1 MGEKIL
7 GIDLGTTNS
16 VVAFIKNG
24 APVLIPVE
32 SSNILPSVVGIAPQG
47 DVLVGMPARNQWVA
61 APENTVRSIK
71 RKMGTSQKVIMAGK
85 EYTPQ
90 EISAFILK
98 ELKQAAET
106 TIGEPISRA
115 VITVPAY
122 FNELQRQATMEAGEI
137 AGLKVER
144 IINEPTASALAYGL
158 DKEEELKVLVYD
170 LGGGTFDVSII
181 ELNNGVVDV
190 LATAGDN
197 HLGGDDF
204 DEILASFIA
213 KEFVDEHNVDLQEN
227 HYAWARLLRAAEEAK
242 IELSNTPY
250 ALISLEYVAKSPK
263 GTPLHVRREITR
275 REFEELI
282 EDRLR
287 STLDLI
293 DSALEDAELEAEQI
307 DRVLLVGGS
316 TRSPIVWELVTQHLK
331 QEPHIEIDPDAAV
344 ALGAAVQ
351 AGIIA
356 GEEIDAIL
364 VDVTP
369 ISLGIAAAEM
379 SFSGELIPDQ
389 FIPLIRRNTTIPTQH
404 SKVFSTLYPG
414 QDKIL
419 IQVYQGEEEVA
430 SDNVLLGDFFVE
442 NLKPNKEMGLTDV
455 TVNFSLDINAILDVT
470 VIDRK
475 TGKEVRKQLK
485 ASRQKLSSQDIAL
498 SQAKLASIYGQ
509 DEMLENDYED
519 EMDEIDKANGLDLD
533 DLNNIDPGTKALLER
548 AIKVLSREDLS
559 TNLISKVSAIIE
571 QIKESLVENDKEQ
584 VEACCDKL
592 IDLLI
597 EAED

>member
-1 MGEKIL
+1 MQEKII

-16 VVAFIKNG
+16 VVAFIKDG
-24 APVLIPVE
+24 VPVLIPVSE
-32 SSNILPSVVGIAPQG
+32 GHILPSVVGIAPQG
-47 DVLVGMPARNQWVA
+47 EVLVGKPARNQWVA
-61 APENTVRSIK
+61 APENTIRSIK
-71 RKMGTSQKVIMAGK
+71 RKMGTNEKVTMAGK

-106 TIGEPISRA
+106 TIGETVSRA

-158 DKEEELKVLVYD
+158 DKEEELHVLVYD

-190 LATAGDN
+190 LATAGNN

-204 DEILASFIA
+204 DEMFASFIA
-213 KEFVDEHNVDLQEN
+213 KEFADEHKIDLQEN
-227 HYAWARLLRAAEEAK
+227 HHAWARLLRAAEEAK
-242 IELSNTPY
+242 IELSNAPY
-250 ALISLEYVAKSPK
+250 ALISLEYIAYSKDIA
-263 GTPLHVRREITR
+263 LHIRREVKR
-275 REFEELI
+275 HEFEEII
-282 EDRLR
+282 EEKLKD
-287 STLDLI
+287 TLVLI
-293 DSALEDAELEAEQI
+293 DKALKDAELEANQI

-316 TRSPIVWELVTQHLK
+316 TRSPIVWDLVTQHMG

-369 ISLGIAAAEM
+369 MSLGIAAAEI
-379 SFSGELIPDQ
+379 SFAGQLIPDK
-389 FIPLIRRNTTIPTQH
+389 FAPLIRRNTTIPVQQ

-414 QDKIL
+414 QDKIH
-419 IQVYQGEEEVA
+419 IQVYQGEEETA

-442 NLKPNKEMGLTDV
+442 DLKPNREMELTDV

-470 VIDRK
+470 VIERK

-485 ASRQKLSSQDIAL
+485 ASRQRLSSQDIAS
-498 SQAKLASIYGQ
+498 SQAKIAAV
-509 DEMLENDYED
+509 YEQG
-519 EMDEIDKANGLDLD
+519 EEDEIDEDGEID
-533 DLNNIDPGTKALLER
+533 DLSIEIDPGTKALLER
-548 AIKVLSREDLS
+548 AIKVLSKEDLS
-559 TNLISKVSAIIE
+559 ADLASKISVTVEKIKDSLSEDESE
-571 QIKESLVENDKEQ
+571 QTELY
-584 VEACCDKL
+584 CDEL
-592 IDLLI
+592 IDWLI
-597 EAED
+597 EAEE